1 MDATNPVRR
10 NGRRGKATK
19 ETTVESTTDSPAA
32 TEQNMAEQTKTTS
45 NGDAKTEITA
55 LSLKPNA
62 EQASS
67 GVAGMIS
74 VSGDRPIAV
83 SNLDVY
89 GTILNNRP
97 IMASHIKVLDVTA
110 VGGRPIFASDLV
122 IREDLSLP
130 GGRPVFASDPHLL
143 EASMLPGGRPIASN
157 EIDDAETLMG
167 FID

>member
-1 MDATNPVRR
+1 MDATNPVRG
-10 NGRRGKATK
+10 NGRRGKAAK
-19 ETTVESTTDSPAA
+19 EATVETADSPAA
-32 TEQNMAEQTKTTS
+32 TEKSMVESKQKTSS
-45 NGDAKTEITA
+45 NGEAKTEVTA
-55 LSLKPNA
+55 LSLKPEA
-62 EQASS
+62 EQTPD

-74 VSGDRPIAV
+74 ISGDRPIAT
-83 SNLDVY
+83 SNLPVY

-97 IMASHIKVLDVTA
+97 IMASNIKVLDITA
-110 VGGRPIFASDLV
+110 IGGRPIFASDLV

-143 EASMLPGGRPIASN
+143 EASLLPGGRPIASN